1 MNKFFAAAAASVRRA
16 FVADVATTRFL
27 EQVHIDVRR
36 TGRHWGA

>member
-1 MNKFFAAAAASVRRA
+1 MNKFLAAAAASVRKA